1 LNTLIID
8 ADTLVFQAACVVE
21 SSFDFGDGEVTRVTD
36 EARAIA
42 EFDQRVFTLKELAQA
57 EEVLLALSCP
67 TRRYFR
73 HELCSTYKENRAN
86 KPAPLSIRAVRAHAE
101 KEYPHKIKPGL
112 EADDVIGI
120 LGTHKPF
127 LKDRELTIWSMDK
140 DLKQVPGRHLNVKEN
155 RVEKINNEEARRHH
169 LYQTLVGDTCDN
181 YPGCPGIGPVK
192 ANRIL
197 DEDCS
202 WAAVVAAFES
212 KGLTAE
218 DALLQA
224 RLARILS
231 ARWWDFENNK
241 PILWSPPSDK

>member
-1 LNTLIID
+1 
-8 ADTLVFQAACVVE
+8 VE
-21 SSFDFGDGEVTRVTD
+21 LLKNAV
-36 EARAIA
+36 EAG
-42 EFDQRVFTLKELAQA
+42 
-57 EEVLLALSCP
+57 EVLLALSCP
-67 TRRYFR
+67 SRRYFR
-73 HELCSTYKENRAN
+73 HEISADYKENRAN
-86 KPAPLSIRAVRAHAE
+86 RPAPLSIKAVRKHAE
-101 KEYPHKIKPGL
+101 QNYSHKFKPGL

-127 LKDRELTIWSMDK
+127 LRDKSVMIWSMDK
-140 DLKQVPGRHLNVKEN
+140 DLKQVPGNHLNLATGKLEL
-155 RVEKINNEEARRHH
+155 IPNEEARRHH

-212 KGLTAE
+212 KELTAD
-218 DALLQA
+218 DALKQA